1 MKKYEIMYIL
11 KADLDETARKDEIA
25 KLQGILE
32 SNKAKV
38 TNVNEWGVKDFAY
51 EIKNAT
57 KGYYVVL
64 KVSAE
69 AAGLKEFSRLA
80 KLDQNVIRHL
90 ITIDQD

>member
-90 ITIDQD
+90 ITVDQD